1 MDCGCG
7 CGCGCGGVAI
17 AFYTSAVQ
25 MKKKS
30 EKSGGKGEREWR
42 ACETTGEPCAS
53 AAGHKNALHLITCI
67 SQFFFFLVRVVC
79 TALLLLLLGICN
91 DSCF

>member
-1 MDCGCG
+1 MLTLDLSMDCGCG

-42 ACETTGEPCAS
+42 ACETTGESPV
-53 AAGHKNALHLITCI
+53 HPPQDTKMHCI
-67 SQFFFFLVRVVC
+67 
-79 TALLLLLLGICN
+79 
-91 DSCF
+91 